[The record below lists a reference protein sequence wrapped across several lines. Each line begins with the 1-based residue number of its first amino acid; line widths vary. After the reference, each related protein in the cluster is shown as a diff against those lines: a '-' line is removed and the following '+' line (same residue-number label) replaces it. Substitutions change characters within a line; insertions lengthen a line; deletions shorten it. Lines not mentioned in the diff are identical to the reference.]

1 MSTAV
6 SPDHTFEIGI
16 EGAIKRYYSHRP
28 ADLDEAK
35 AAISAAIAAGKVA
48 ISDHAYDIVNV
59 CLFGVEDDSYLTV
72 RALALEILRDP
83 QRFRTTSTGEGF
95 AAALLFGR
103 RDWLGSA
110 TWAYAAKRVG
120 AEWLNAICKVED
132 DFKWL
137 QPPIDLKET
146 DQGEHPNNKS
156 SADTSA
162 LQRPI
167 DAHP

>member
-1 MSTAV
+1 MSITV

-16 EGAIKRYYSHRP
+16 ERAIKRYYSHRP
-28 ADLDEAK
+28 ADLDQAK
-35 AAISAAIAAGKVA
+35 AAINAAIAAGKA
-48 ISDHAYDIVNV
+48 SINDAPYDIVNV

-120 AEWLNAICKVED
+120 AEWLNAICKGRPSFPLDPGRHRPRRPQER
-132 DFKWL
+132 
-137 QPPIDLKET
+137 
-146 DQGEHPNNKS
+146 
-156 SADTSA
+156 SA
-162 LQRPI
+162 LRHPL
-167 DAHP
+167 DARCQFRRR

>member
-6 SPDHTFEIGI
+6 RPDHTFEIGI
-16 EGAIKRYYSHRP
+16 ERAIKRYYSHRP

-72 RALALEILRDP
+72 RALALEILRNP
-83 QRFRTTSTGEGF
+83 QRIGTTSTGEGF

-120 AEWLNAICKVED
+120 PEWLNAICKVED

-146 DQGEHPNNKS
+146 HE
-156 SADTSA
+156 ASA
-162 LQRPI
+162 LKRPAEEAARPFPGRI
-167 DAHP
+167 

>member
-1 MSTAV
+1 MSTTV
-6 SPDHTFEIGI
+6 SPDHNFEIGI
-16 EGAIKRYYSHRP
+16 ERAIKRYYSHRP
-28 ADLDEAK
+28 ADIDEAK
-35 AAISAAIAAGKVA
+35 AAIKSAIAAGKVS
-48 ISDHAYDIVNV
+48 ISHSAYDIVNV

-72 RALALEILRDP
+72 RALALEILRNP
-83 QRFRTTSTGEGF
+83 QRFGTTSTGEGF

-120 AEWLNAICKVED
+120 PEWLNAICKVED

-146 DQGEHPNNKS
+146 QEASPLKR
-156 SADTSA
+156 SAEEA
-162 LQRPI
+162 ARPVPGRI
-167 DAHP
+167 